1 MTRYDLSVYP
11 DRAMKIADRMKAARV
26 LANLSQ
32 QELADLL
39 GISVGTVKRREAGDS
54 PLNAEAL
61 LALSQATGVPLAWI
75 VEGFSE
81 DQINQPLDVTLRLLP
96 DPPLGLG
103 DE

>member
-1 MTRYDLSVYP
+1 MQTIYDRV
-11 DRAMKIADRMKAARV
+11 RAARV

-32 QELADLL
+32 DELAAKL
-39 GISVGTVKRREAGDS
+39 GVSPATVKRREYGDS
-54 PLNAEAL
+54 AVTPEVLM
-61 LALSQATGVPLAWI
+61 ALSQATGVPLAWI